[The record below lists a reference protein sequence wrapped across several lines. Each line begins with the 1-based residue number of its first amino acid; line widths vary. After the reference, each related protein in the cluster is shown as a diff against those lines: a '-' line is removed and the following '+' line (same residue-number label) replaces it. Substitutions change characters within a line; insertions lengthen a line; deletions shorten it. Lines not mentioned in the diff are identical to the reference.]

1 MTHTV
6 KASIKT
12 RIALAGLT
20 RDAVARQAGIHPS
33 QFSRYLNGIIKPPPS
48 FAPRALAALDLL
60 ERAERA
66 AKEARRHVLDE
77 GAAP

>member
-1 MTHTV
+1 MAHAV

-33 QFSRYLNGIIKPPPS
+33 QFSRYLNGTIEPPPS
-48 FAPRALAALDLL
+48 FAPRVLAALDLL
-60 ERAERA
+60 ERAEHA
-66 AKEARRHVLDE
+66 AKEARQRVLGE